1 MTYVIRSPRWTTA
14 FLVCLLVIASPA
26 GAWAQ
31 SGAPLGSQTLGP
43 AYWNVFV
50 AYAIAWLLVLGWLI
64 AMFRRLGRVEE
75 RLGNQGAP
83 PSR

>member
-1 MTYVIRSPRWTTA
+1 MTHMIRSPRWTTA
-14 FLVCLLVIASPA
+14 FVAFVLVQAMPAS
-26 GAWAQ
+26 AWAQ
-31 SGAPLGSQTLGP
+31 SAAPLGSQTLGP
-43 AYWNVFV
+43 AYWHVFL

>member
-1 MTYVIRSPRWTTA
+1 MTYMIRSPRWMTA
-14 FLVCLLVIASPA
+14 FVAFVLVHAMPA

-75 RLGNQGAP
+75 RLGNQEAP